1 MNPALVQQHPQ
12 MQRQPQQQDPHQII
26 ATLNTV
32 IAFLLYER
40 REESDL
46 RKDLERTARLLH
58 RERHGAEILFEKCED
73 SECRRLGNI
82 VRVGRGAEIT
92 MNPLSI
98 QLMSRYRVIFQTLG
112 NSLRV
117 LLTDK
122 SALEPAGQKL

>member
-1 MNPALVQQHPQ
+1 M
-12 MQRQPQQQDPHQII
+12 
-26 ATLNTV
+26 
-32 IAFLLYER
+32 
-40 REESDL
+40 
-46 RKDLERTARLLH
+46 
-58 RERHGAEILFEKCED
+58 FEKCED